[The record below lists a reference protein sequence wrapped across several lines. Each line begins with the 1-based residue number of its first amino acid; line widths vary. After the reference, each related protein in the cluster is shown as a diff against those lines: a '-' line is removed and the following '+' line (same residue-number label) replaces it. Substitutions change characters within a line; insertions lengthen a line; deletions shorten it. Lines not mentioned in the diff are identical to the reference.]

1 MRRLRGDEGF
11 AGGAEGLLFG
21 SLLFVVGTLLAGN
34 AWAVVDAKLAADAAS
49 REAAR
54 AYVEAPSESTAQ
66 TAAVAAARVAIAGYG
81 RTPTRATTS
90 VAGAPF
96 GRCARVTVTVGYAV
110 PLVALP
116 GIAAGRA
123 EIVHAAHSEVV
134 DPYRS
139 GLGGVATCA

>member
-1 MRRLRGDEGF
+1 MRRMRGDDGF

-54 AYVEAPSESTAQ
+54 AYVEAPS
-66 TAAVAAARVAIAGYG
+66 AVSAEADAVSAARAAIAGYG
-81 RTPTRATTS
+81 RTPARASTA
-90 VAGAPF
+90 VGGAPF
-96 GRCARVTVTVGYAV
+96 GRCARITVTVAYAV

-123 EIVHAAHSEVV
+123 EVVHAAHSEIV

-139 GLGGVATCA
+139 GLAGVATCA